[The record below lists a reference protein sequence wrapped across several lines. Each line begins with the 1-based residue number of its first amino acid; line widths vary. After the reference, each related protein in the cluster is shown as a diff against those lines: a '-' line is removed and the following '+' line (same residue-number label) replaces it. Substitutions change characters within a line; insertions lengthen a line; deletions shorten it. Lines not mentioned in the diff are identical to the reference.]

1 MENVYMYLKSLG
13 MYRFGTF
20 LVAHTYSLEEKT
32 IGSGIMMRMLPNWF
46 NFKMCNDL

>member
-20 LVAHTYSLEEKT
+20 LVAHTS
-32 IGSGIMMRMLPNWF
+32 IGKINR
-46 NFKMCNDL
+46 